1 MKKMRQFL
9 KGAKAKVGAIAT
21 GVVVTTGTALADGAL
36 GDDFAVDTAPVLTV
50 AGVILTAIGGIW
62 AVKKVIALGNKS

>member
-1 MKKMRQFL
+1 MKKGTFFQSAKTKL
-9 KGAKAKVGAIAT
+9 GAVALGAVAVAT
-21 GVVVTTGTALADGAL
+21 NANAAL
-36 GDDFAVDTAPVLTV
+36 GDDFTVDNGPVLTV

>member
-1 MKKMRQFL
+1 MTKKKRFL
-9 KGAKAKVGAIAT
+9 QSAKARLGAVVAGATVIAT
-21 GVVVTTGTALADGAL
+21 SANAAL
-36 GDDFAVDTAPVLTV
+36 GDDFTVDNSPVLTV